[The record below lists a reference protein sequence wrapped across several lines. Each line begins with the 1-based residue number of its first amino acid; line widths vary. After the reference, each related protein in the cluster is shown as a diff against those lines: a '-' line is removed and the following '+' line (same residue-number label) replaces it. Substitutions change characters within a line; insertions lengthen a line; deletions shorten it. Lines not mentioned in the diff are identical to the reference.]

1 MGIGIV
7 TVLGLISGIIA
18 MLKVYVPSSKQE
30 TIIPLFVLLYAIMES
45 LPLTTDMVDKS
56 MSPPKIVTKVEPK
69 LSEMNEIVL
78 TGVISILILFTLM
91 LINPVTDL

>member
-1 MGIGIV
+1 
-7 TVLGLISGIIA
+7 

>member
-1 MGIGIV
+1 
-7 TVLGLISGIIA
+7 
-18 MLKVYVPSSKQE
+18 
-30 TIIPLFVLLYAIMES
+30 
-45 LPLTTDMVDKS
+45 

>member
-1 MGIGIV
+1 
-7 TVLGLISGIIA
+7 
-18 MLKVYVPSSKQE
+18 MLRVYAPSSKQE

-56 MSPPKIVTKVEPK
+56 MSPPKIVTKIEPK

-78 TGVISILILFTLM
+78 TGVISILILSLM

>member
-1 MGIGIV
+1 
-7 TVLGLISGIIA
+7 

-30 TIIPLFVLLYAIMES
+30 TIIPLFVLLYTIMES

-56 MSPPKIVTKVEPK
+56 MSPLKIVTKFEPK

-78 TGVISILILFTLM
+78 TGVISILILSLM

>member
-56 MSPPKIVTKVEPK
+56 MSPPKIVIKVEPK
-69 LSEMNEIVL
+69 LSELNEIVL
-78 TGVISILILFTLM
+78 AGGISILILFTLM

>member
-1 MGIGIV
+1 MGIV

-30 TIIPLFVLLYAIMES
+30 TIIPLFVLLYTIMES

-69 LSEMNEIVL
+69 LSELNEIIL
-78 TGVISILILFTLM
+78 TNVISILILFTLM

>member
-1 MGIGIV
+1 
-7 TVLGLISGIIA
+7 

-56 MSPPKIVTKVEPK
+56 MFPLKIVTKVERK

>member
-1 MGIGIV
+1 MGIV

-30 TIIPLFVLLYAIMES
+30 TIIPLFVLLYTIMES

>member
-1 MGIGIV
+1 MGFGIV
-7 TVLGLISGIIA
+7 TVLGLISGIIE

>member
-1 MGIGIV
+1 
-7 TVLGLISGIIA
+7 

-30 TIIPLFVLLYAIMES
+30 TIIPLFVLSHAIMES
-45 LPLTTDMVDKS
+45 LPSTTDMIDKS

-69 LSEMNEIVL
+69 LSEMNEIIL

>member
-1 MGIGIV
+1 
-7 TVLGLISGIIA
+7 

-30 TIIPLFVLLYAIMES
+30 TIIPLFVLLYTIMES